1 MKSIAFIFSLFLT
14 LSVSGQTKTGDFH
27 LDKEYAIGL
36 TGTINLKSSDADV
49 FISGSGRKNAHV
61 KIDRVVTTKG
71 VTFGEAEFA
80 VDIVAENGN
89 LDIRERSNSR
99 SVGVVGYLE
108 EKYKIVIDVPEG
120 TSLVVR
126 GDDGDYR
133 IWNIDGAISLELDDA
148 DVELTQCSGTKFE
161 FRMDDGDIRMDEG
174 KGSLQI
180 TGDDSDVEIKNGNF
194 TSLDAK
200 IDDGDLILETSL
212 ADNGVYSIDAQD
224 GLIFLVITKGGG
236 KFDIRHDD
244 GRVATEGDFST
255 VEKSDDMTKLSL
267 ANGNATVNIR
277 ADDARIRLIKK

>member
-1 MKSIAFIFSLFLT
+1 MPVVSAFLVHGNPLPFLKPKNPPWVTLDAGYRAAAASLAASKPDVIAVFSTQWIAVLDELW
-14 LSVSGQTKTGDFH
+14 QTRPRSRGLHVDENWHAYGDLPF
-27 LDKEYAIGL
+27 
-36 TGTINLKSSDADV
+36 
-49 FISGSGRKNAHV
+49 
-61 KIDRVVTTKG
+61 
-71 VTFGEAEFA
+71 
-80 VDIVAENGN
+80 
-89 LDIRERSNSR
+89 DIR
-99 SVGVVGYLE
+99 
-108 EKYKIVIDVPEG
+108 
-120 TSLVVR
+120 
-126 GDDGDYR
+126 
-133 IWNIDGAISLELDDA
+133 A

-255 VEKSDDMTKLSL
+255 LEKSDDMTKLSL